1 MKGIFVLL
9 LISGFVF
16 GGQRTVLVEVFA
28 STTCQYC
35 TDAVRGVEEL
45 KNYHG
50 DTVSILVYYPGATDP
65 FRVTESYQRATYY
78 SISGVPVAIFDGV
91 KRVEGGSP
99 DRTSMYPVYRDTFDV
114 RKIVDQP
121 VVFEVTGNYD
131 PDSRHGDLQVTILN
145 LSGDTL
151 SGYLRT
157 VEVLMDTN
165 YQWQDMDHLF
175 YVVRKM
181 FPDAKGIFVKILP
194 YDVASLN
201 IEFAVGGLDTEEKV
215 AFVLFLQNDETKE
228 VLGSRPEVRLTSLSW
243 SSVSE
248 VSRNGIKVISGRKS
262 VKFLL
267 GNSSVV
273 SDLSIFDVHGREI
286 FEKRSVTGEISV
298 NLKPGIYFYRSA
310 GIKGKFV
317 VY

>member
-1 MKGIFVLL
+1 MVKIFSLI
-9 LISGFVF
+9 LISSLLFA
-16 GGQRTVLVEVFA
+16 GQRTVLVEVFS

-35 TDAVRGVEEL
+35 GDAIRGVEEL
-45 KNYHG
+45 KNNHG
-50 DTVSILVYYPGATDP
+50 DTVSVLVYYPGATDP
-65 FRVTESYQRATYY
+65 FRVPESYQRAIYY
-78 SISGVPVAIFDGV
+78 SITGVPVAIFDGV

-99 DRTSMYPVYRDTFDV
+99 DRTSMYPVYKDTFDI

-157 VEVLMDTN
+157 AEVLMDTN

-181 FPDAKGIFVKILP
+181 FPDAKGIFVKIPP
-194 YDVASLN
+194 YDVVSMN
-201 IEFAVGGLDTEEKV
+201 IEFSVGGFDTEEKV
-215 AFVLFLQNDETKE
+215 AFIFFLQNDETKE

-248 VSRNGIKVISGRKS
+248 VLRNGIKVISGRKS

-267 GNSSVV
+267 EDSSGV
-273 SDLSIFDVHGREI
+273 SDLCIFDVRGREV
-286 FEKRSVTGEISV
+286 FEKRSITGEISL
-298 NLKPGIYFYRSA
+298 NLKPGIYFYRSG